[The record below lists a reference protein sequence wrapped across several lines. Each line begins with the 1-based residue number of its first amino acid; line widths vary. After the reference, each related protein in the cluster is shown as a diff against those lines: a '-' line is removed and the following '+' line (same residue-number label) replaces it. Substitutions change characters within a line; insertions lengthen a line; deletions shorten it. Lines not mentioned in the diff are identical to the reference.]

1 MKHTLTI
8 LTVFAILSFFSCSTK
23 NNYKEVAGDV
33 DLGFQP
39 TEKQATNDKVE
50 IPIERKIIKKGE
62 ISFET
67 ADVKVT
73 KALIVKA
80 VDEFQGYISKDN
92 IYNYNDRISHKLV
105 IRVPADKFD
114 QLLTRISENVKKLDS
129 KNIDV
134 QDVTEEYI
142 DIETR
147 IKTKKELENRFKE
160 ILKQAKTV
168 EEILSIEKEI
178 GILRTEIES
187 IEGRLLYLKN
197 SIALSTLTVEYY
209 QRTSSAFRFSSKF
222 GHALKSGWNWFLT
235 FIIGLTN
242 IWPFILIIIGGIS
255 LGFRIDRKRK
265 NKKNAS

>member
-8 LTVFAILSFFSCSTK
+8 LTALALLSFASCSTK

-33 DLGFQP
+33 DLNFET
-39 TEKQATNDKVE
+39 TEQKTTDNKVE
-50 IPIERKIIKKGE
+50 VPIDRKIIKQGD

-67 ADVKVT
+67 EDVKIT
-73 KALIVKA
+73 KALIIKA

-92 IYNYNDRISHKLV
+92 IYVHSDRISHRLV
-105 IRVPADKFD
+105 IRVLSEKFD
-114 QLLTRISENVKKLDS
+114 QLLDRISENAKKLDS

-134 QDVTEEYI
+134 LDVTEEYI
-142 DIETR
+142 DIEAR
-147 IKTKKELENRFKE
+147 IKTKKELENRYKE
-160 ILKQAKTV
+160 ILKEAKTI

-178 GILRTEIES
+178 GILRTDIES
-187 IEGRLLYLKN
+187 IEGRLRYLKN

-222 GHALKSGWNWFLT
+222 GHALVTGWNWFLS

-242 IWPFILIIIGGIS
+242 IWPFLLIIIAGII
-255 LGFRIDRKRK
+255 LGFRIDRKKK